1 MANVM
6 FKKGL
11 LANLPETHAEGTF
24 YVTTDERAIYLDVSD
39 SARIRLGDFQE
50 FATVAALEANANP
63 STSALYY
70 VTDIN
75 CLAKWNGTAYVQI
88 NRDTGFTSF
97 EIVGEG
103 NAVTAIAVDETDAR
117 KLVITKGA
125 TYMTAADV
133 DGKISAVVGEI
144 PADGE
149 GAAQTVR
156 QYIDAKTSGIAS
168 DEALSQ
174 LTERVGTAE
183 GEIDALQEVS
193 HTHTFNETELN
204 KVAEGDVDKW
214 NAAEQ
219 NAKDYADGLASNYD
233 AAGAAAAVDEKLTAE
248 VERAQAA
255 EQANAA
261 AAKAADDK
269 AVAAQGEIDALEAK
283 VGEVPADKTV
293 VQMISDAQTAAT
305 YDDTEVRGLI
315 SDNATAIQTE
325 KERMDAFMT
334 LEDGQTLD
342 AALDSLKEIQDFIT
356 NEAADADVLLGKV
369 SALEAI
375 VDGIG
380 GEGESATV
388 VAYVQAAIDAL
399 KIGDYAKAADVT
411 AAVERIVALEGKA
424 HTHDNKTVLDG
435 VTAEKV
441 SAWDAAQA
449 NAEATAAGALATAK
463 TELEGKISDAQTA
476 AEKVANDNN
485 AAMNTRVEAL
495 EAIDHDAYVGADET
509 NLQAAKDYA
518 DSLAGNYDAAG
529 SAAAAQAAAE
539 ATAAAALAEATEWGS
554 F

>member
-50 FATVAALEANANP
+50 FATVAALEANTNP

-88 NRDTGFTSF
+88 NRDTGFTSV

-144 PADGE
+144 PADAE
-149 GAAQTVR
+149 GATRTVR
-156 QYIDAKTSGIAS
+156 EYIDDKTSGIAT
-168 DEALSQ
+168 DAALGELQ
-174 LTERVGTAE
+174 EKVTTAE
-183 GEIDALQEVS
+183 SEIDALQADS
-193 HTHTFNETELN
+193 HTHDNKAELDLI
-204 KVAEGDVDKW
+204 ASGDKAKW
-214 NAAEQ
+214 DAMEQ

-233 AAGAAAAVDEKLTAE
+233 AAGAAAAVDEKLAAE

-283 VGEVPADKTV
+283 VGEIPADKTV

-334 LEDGQTLD
+334 LEDGQTLN

-375 VDGIG
+375 VAGIG

-399 KIGDYAKAADVT
+399 KIGDYAKAADLT

-463 TELEGKISDAQTA
+463 TELEGKITDAQTA